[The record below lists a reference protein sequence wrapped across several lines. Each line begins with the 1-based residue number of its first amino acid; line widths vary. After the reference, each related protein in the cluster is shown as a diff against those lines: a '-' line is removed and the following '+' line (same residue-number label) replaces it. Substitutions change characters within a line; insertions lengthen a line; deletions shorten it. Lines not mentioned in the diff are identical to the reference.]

1 MNKLNFKMAKR
12 GIQNNKFLYF
22 PYILASSFMLFIF
35 NLLIDLKS
43 EKFILESRGSAIIES
58 LLEMGSWIVAIFSL
72 IFLVYMAKT
81 IVKNRYK
88 ELGLLYGLGM
98 DKKSLRKIL
107 IIENLILGIL
117 ILIIGTFFTI
127 LLGPLFINLVAKI
140 LKIQTEIKLSINFSK
155 LALGLIIFAII
166 FILITFISLNSIRK
180 TNPIELSKLSQ
191 KGEKEPKAN
200 VISMILA
207 IILIGYGYYTA
218 LSIDGGIF
226 QALPRFLPAS
236 IAVIIGTY
244 FFFRSLVIWILK
256 LFRKNKKIY
265 YKGTNM
271 TFIGELIKRS
281 KESAMALS
289 SITIISSLFLL
300 SFVVMS
306 AMFVGKNDLLDRIAP
321 SDFLIQYEENI
332 DNNTK
337 NSLEKNIDKEKIK
350 NLGEFKRK
358 GLIVSEKSSGNF
370 SILKDDD
377 LRKTIMDDKTKI
389 VSLTDIKSFNMANK
403 TNISLNKNEAI
414 IFDSKAKK
422 YDKISIDNQN
432 LKVKENA
439 KNISY
444 VLMDPTTSLF
454 HNILVVVDDLD
465 EFSKKISDGK
475 NSKDLARVSGAYFD
489 LKEKNQKN
497 IDEMANTLNKNITD
511 KNRIFVKNSIEN
523 RMEFDKIHT
532 GAYIVVV
539 ILAIVFLISTLVV
552 IYYKQAAEGL
562 EDGRNI
568 KILQKVGM
576 SKKEIKKSVKKQN
589 YFTFFGP
596 LIISIIHIL
605 VASKLAFGMIQ
616 LFAMLELRKFIEI
629 EAICIIIFSLIY
641 IMIFRI
647 TLPIYFEMGKL
658 NKEWKWKKY
667 LKFYFI

>member
-140 LKIQTEIKLSINFSK
+140 LKIQIEIKLSVNFSK
-155 LALGLIIFAII
+155 LILGLIIFAII
-166 FILITFISLNSIRK
+166 FILITLISLNSIRK

-191 KGEKEPKAN
+191 KGEGEPKAN

-226 QALPRFLPAS
+226 QALPKFLPAS

-321 SDFLIQYEENI
+321 SDFLIQYQENEENI
-332 DNNTK
+332 DKNTK
-337 NSLEKNIDKEKIK
+337 KSLEKNIDKQKIK
-350 NLGEFKRK
+350 NIGEFRRK
-358 GLIVSEKSSGNF
+358 GLVVSEKSPGKF
-370 SILKDDD
+370 SILEDDD

-389 VSLTDIKSFNMANK
+389 ISLTDIKSFNKANK
-403 TNISLNKNEAI
+403 TNISLKKDEAI
-414 IFDSKAKK
+414 VFDSKAKK
-422 YDKISIDNQN
+422 YGKISLENQN
-432 LKVKENA
+432 LKVKENV
-439 KNISY
+439 KNTSY

-454 HNILVVVDDLD
+454 HNILVVVDDMD

-475 NSKDLARVSGAYFD
+475 NITIFPSVSGIYFD
-489 LKEKNQKN
+489 LKDKSQKN
-497 IDEMANTLNKNITD
+497 IDYMDKKLNENISD
-511 KNRIFVKNSIEN
+511 NILVKNSIEN
-523 RMEFDKIHT
+523 RMEFDKMHT
-532 GAYIVVV
+532 GAYIVVT
-539 ILAIVFLISTLVV
+539 ILALVFLTSTIVV

-576 SKKEIKKSVKKQN
+576 SNKEIKKSVKKQN

-616 LFAMLELRKFIEI
+616 IFAMLELRKFIEI

-658 NKEWKWKKY
+658 NKE
-667 LKFYFI
+667 

>member
-107 IIENLILGIL
+107 IIENLILGIST
-117 ILIIGTFFTI
+117 LIIGSFLVI
-127 LLGPLFINLVAKI
+127 LLGPLFINLVARI

-155 LALGLIIFAII
+155 LALGLMIFAII
-166 FILITFISLNSIRK
+166 FVLITLISLNSIRK

-226 QALPRFLPAS
+226 QALPKFLPAS

-321 SDFLIQYEENI
+321 SDFLIQYEENEESI
-332 DNNTK
+332 DKNTK
-337 NSLEKNIDKEKIK
+337 NSIEKNIDKGKIK

-358 GLIVSEKSSGNF
+358 GLIVSEKSAGKF
-370 SILKDDD
+370 SILRDDD
-377 LRKTIMDDKTKI
+377 LRKSIMDEKTKVI
-389 VSLTDIKSFNMANK
+389 SLTDIKSFNMANK
-403 TNISLNKNEAI
+403 TNISLKKNEAI

-422 YDKISIDNQN
+422 YEKISINNQT
-432 LKVKENA
+432 LKVKENV
-439 KNISY
+439 KNTSY

-475 NSKDLARVSGAYFD
+475 NGKDLARVSGTYFD

-539 ILAIVFLISTLVV
+539 ILSIVFLISTLVV

-605 VASKLAFGMIQ
+605 IASKLAFGMLQ

-658 NKEWKWKKY
+658 NKE
-667 LKFYFI
+667 

>member
-1 MNKLNFKMAKR
+1 MNKLNFKMATR
-12 GIQNNKFLYF
+12 GIKNNKFLYF

-127 LLGPLFINLVAKI
+127 LLGPLFINLVARI
-140 LKIQTEIKLSINFSK
+140 LKIQTEIKLSINFSN
-155 LALGLIIFAII
+155 LLLGLIIFAII
-166 FILITFISLNSIRK
+166 FILITLISLNSIRK

-191 KGEKEPKAN
+191 KGESEPKAN

-226 QALPRFLPAS
+226 QALPKFLPAS

-321 SDFLIQYEENI
+321 SDFLIQYQENEENI
-332 DNNTK
+332 DKNTK
-337 NSLEKNIDKEKIK
+337 KSLEKNIDNQKIK
-350 NLGEFKRK
+350 NIGEFRRK
-358 GLIVSEKSSGNF
+358 GLVVSEKSPGKF
-370 SILKDDD
+370 SILEDDD

-389 VSLTDIKSFNMANK
+389 ISLTDIKSFNKANK
-403 TNISLNKNEAI
+403 TNISLKKDEAI
-414 IFDSKAKK
+414 VFDSKAKK
-422 YDKISIDNQN
+422 YGKISLENQN
-432 LKVKENA
+432 LKVKENV
-439 KNISY
+439 KNTSY

-454 HNILVVVDDLD
+454 HNILVVVDDMD
-465 EFSKKISDGK
+465 EFSKNISDGK
-475 NSKDLARVSGAYFD
+475 NIKTFPSVSGIYFD
-489 LKEKNQKN
+489 LKDKSQKN
-497 IDEMANTLNKNITD
+497 IDYMD
-511 KNRIFVKNSIEN
+511 KNLNENISDNILVKNSIEN

-532 GAYIVVV
+532 GAYIVVT
-539 ILAIVFLISTLVV
+539 ILALVFLISTIIV

-568 KILQKVGM
+568 NILQKVGM
-576 SKKEIKKSVKKQN
+576 SNKEIKKSVKKQN

-605 VASKLAFGMIQ
+605 IASKLAFGMIQ
-616 LFAMLELRKFIEI
+616 MFAMLELRKFIEI

-658 NKEWKWKKY
+658 NKE
-667 LKFYFI
+667 

>member
-1 MNKLNFKMAKR
+1 MNKLNFKMATR
-12 GIQNNKFLYF
+12 GIKNNKFLYF

-43 EKFILESRGSAIIES
+43 EKFILETRGSEIIKT

-107 IIENLILGIL
+107 IIENLILAIST
-117 ILIIGTFFTI
+117 LIIGSFLVI
-127 LLGPLFINLVAKI
+127 LLGPLFINLVARI
-140 LKIQTEIKLSINFSK
+140 LKIQTQIKLSVNFSK
-155 LALGLIIFAII
+155 LALGLLVFATI
-166 FILITFISLNSIRK
+166 FILITLISLNSIRK

-191 KGEKEPKAN
+191 KGESEPKAN

-226 QALPRFLPAS
+226 QALPKFLPAS

-256 LFRKNKKIY
+256 AIRKNKKIY

-306 AMFVGKNDLLDRIAP
+306 AMFIGKNDLLDRIAP
-321 SDFLIQYEENI
+321 SDFLIQYEENDKKI
-332 DNNTK
+332 EKYTK
-337 NSLEKNIDKEKIK
+337 NLLKKNIDKEKIK

-358 GLIVSEKSSGNF
+358 GLVVSEKSPGKF
-370 SILKDDD
+370 SILEDDD

-389 VSLTDIKSFNMANK
+389 ISVTDIKSFNMANK
-403 TNISLNKNEAI
+403 TNISLKKDEAI
-414 IFDSKAKK
+414 VFDSKAKK
-422 YDKISIDNQN
+422 YDEISIENQN
-432 LKVKENA
+432 LKVKENS

-454 HNILVVVDDLD
+454 HNILVVVDDFD
-465 EFSKKISDGK
+465 EFSKKISDGENIK
-475 NSKDLARVSGAYFD
+475 TFPSVSGTYFD

-497 IDEMANTLNKNITD
+497 IDEMANTLNKNISDTD
-511 KNRIFVKNSIEN
+511 KILVKNSIEN

-532 GAYIVVV
+532 GAYIVVL
-539 ILAIVFLISTLVV
+539 ILALVFLISTIIV

-605 VASKLAFGMIQ
+605 IASKLAFGMIQ
-616 LFAMLELRKFIEI
+616 MFAMLELRKFIEI

-658 NKEWKWKKY
+658 NKE
-667 LKFYFI
+667 

>member
-1 MNKLNFKMAKR
+1 MNKLNFKMATR
-12 GIQNNKFLYF
+12 GIKNNKFLYF

-43 EKFILESRGSAIIES
+43 EKFILETRGSEIIKT

-107 IIENLILGIL
+107 IIENLILAIST
-117 ILIIGTFFTI
+117 LIIGSFLVI
-127 LLGPLFINLVAKI
+127 LLGPLFINLVARI
-140 LKIQTEIKLSINFSK
+140 LKIQTQIKLSINFSK
-155 LALGLIIFAII
+155 LALGLMIFAII
-166 FILITFISLNSIRK
+166 FVLITLISLNSIRK

-200 VISMILA
+200 IISMILA

-321 SDFLIQYEENI
+321 SDFLIQYQEN
-332 DNNTK
+332 DKESEKYTK
-337 NSLEKNIDKEKIK
+337 NFLEKNMGKEKIK

-358 GLIVSEKSSGNF
+358 GLVVSEKSLGKF
-370 SILKDDD
+370 SILEDDD

-389 VSLTDIKSFNMANK
+389 ISVTDIKSFNMANK
-403 TNISLNKNEAI
+403 TNISLKKDESI
-414 IFDSKAKK
+414 VFDSKAKK
-422 YDKISIDNQN
+422 YDEISIENQN

-454 HNILVVVDDLD
+454 HNILVVVDDMD
-465 EFSKKISDGK
+465 EFSKKISYGK
-475 NSKDLARVSGAYFD
+475 NIKAFPSVSGTYFD

-497 IDEMANTLNKNITD
+497 IDEMANTLNKNISD
-511 KNRIFVKNSIEN
+511 KDKILVKNSIEN

-539 ILAIVFLISTLVV
+539 ILSIVFLISTIVV

-605 VASKLAFGMIQ
+605 IASKLAFGMLQ
-616 LFAMLELRKFIEI
+616 LFAMLELRRFIEI

-641 IMIFRI
+641 TMIFRI

-658 NKEWKWKKY
+658 NKE
-667 LKFYFI
+667 

>member
-35 NLLIDLKS
+35 NLLVDLKS
-43 EKFILESRGSAIIES
+43 EKFILETRGSEIIKT

-117 ILIIGTFFTI
+117 TLIIGTFFTI

-140 LKIQTEIKLSINFSK
+140 LKIQTEIKLSVNFSK
-155 LALGLIIFAII
+155 LILGLIIFGII
-166 FILITFISLNSIRK
+166 FILITLISLNSIRK

-200 VISMILA
+200 IISMILA

-226 QALPRFLPAS
+226 QALPKFLPAS

-306 AMFVGKNDLLDRIAP
+306 AMFIGKNDLLDRIAP
-321 SDFLIQYEENI
+321 SDFLIQYQEN
-332 DNNTK
+332 DKESEKYTK
-337 NSLEKNIDKEKIK
+337 NLLEKNIDKEKIE
-350 NLGEFKRK
+350 NFGEFRRK
-358 GLIVSEKSSGNF
+358 GLVVSEKSPGKF
-370 SILKDDD
+370 SMLEDDD
-377 LRKTIMDDKTKI
+377 LRKTIMDEKTKI
-389 VSLTDIKSFNMANK
+389 ISITDIKSFNKANK
-403 TNISLNKNEAI
+403 TNISLKKDQAI
-414 IFDSKAKK
+414 VFDSKAKK
-422 YDKISIDNQN
+422 YDEISIENQN
-432 LKVKENA
+432 LKVKENV
-439 KNISY
+439 KNTSY

-454 HNILVVVDDLD
+454 HNILVVVDEFD
-465 EFSKKISDGK
+465 EFSKKISDDK
-475 NSKDLARVSGAYFD
+475 NIKTFPSVSGIYFD
-489 LKEKNQKN
+489 LKDKSQKN
-497 IDEMANTLNKNITD
+497 IDNMD
-511 KNRIFVKNSIEN
+511 KNLNENISDNILVKNAIEN

-532 GAYIVVV
+532 GAYIVVT
-539 ILAIVFLISTLVV
+539 ILALVFLISTIVV

-568 KILQKVGM
+568 NILQKVGM
-576 SKKEIKKSVKKQN
+576 SNKEIKKSVKKQN

-605 VASKLAFGMIQ
+605 IASKLAFGMIQ
-616 LFAMLELRKFIEI
+616 LFAMLELRKFVEI

-658 NKEWKWKKY
+658 NKE
-667 LKFYFI
+667 

>member
-321 SDFLIQYEENI
+321 SDFLIQYQENEENI
-332 DNNTK
+332 DKNTK
-337 NSLEKNIDKEKIK
+337 KSLEKNIDKQKIK
-350 NLGEFKRK
+350 NIGEFRRK
-358 GLIVSEKSSGNF
+358 GLVVSEKSPGKF
-370 SILKDDD
+370 SILEDDD

-389 VSLTDIKSFNMANK
+389 ISLTDIKSFNKANK
-403 TNISLNKNEAI
+403 TNISLKKDEAI
-414 IFDSKAKK
+414 VFDSKAKK
-422 YDKISIDNQN
+422 YGKISLENQN
-432 LKVKENA
+432 LKVKENV
-439 KNISY
+439 KNTSY

-454 HNILVVVDDLD
+454 HNILVVVDDMD
-465 EFSKKISDGK
+465 EFSKNISDGK
-475 NSKDLARVSGAYFD
+475 NIKTFPSVSGIYFD
-489 LKEKNQKN
+489 LKDKSQKN
-497 IDEMANTLNKNITD
+497 IDYMD
-511 KNRIFVKNSIEN
+511 KNLNENISDNILVKNSIEN

-532 GAYIVVV
+532 GAYIVVT
-539 ILAIVFLISTLVV
+539 ILALVFLISTIIV

-568 KILQKVGM
+568 NILQKVGM
-576 SKKEIKKSVKKQN
+576 SNKEIKKSVKKQN

-605 VASKLAFGMIQ
+605 IASKLAFGMIQ
-616 LFAMLELRKFIEI
+616 MFAMLELRKFIEI

-658 NKEWKWKKY
+658 NKE
-667 LKFYFI
+667 

>member
-1 MNKLNFKMAKR
+1 MNKLNFKMATR
-12 GIQNNKFLYF
+12 GIKNNKFLYF

-43 EKFILESRGSAIIES
+43 EKFILETRGSEIIKR

-107 IIENLILGIL
+107 IIENLILGIST
-117 ILIIGTFFTI
+117 LIIGSFLVI
-127 LLGPLFINLVAKI
+127 LLGPLFINLVARI

-166 FILITFISLNSIRK
+166 FILITLISLNSIRK

-191 KGEKEPKAN
+191 KGESEPKAN
-200 VISMILA
+200 VISMILS

-226 QALPRFLPAS
+226 QALPKFLPAS

-321 SDFLIQYEENI
+321 SDFLIQYEEN
-332 DNNTK
+332 DKNSEKYTK
-337 NSLEKNIDKEKIK
+337 NLLEKNIDKEKIK

-358 GLIVSEKSSGNF
+358 GLVVSEKSPGKF
-370 SILKDDD
+370 SILEDDD

-389 VSLTDIKSFNMANK
+389 ISLTDIKSFNMANK
-403 TNISLNKNEAI
+403 TNISLKKDEAI
-414 IFDSKAKK
+414 VFDSKAKK
-422 YDKISIDNQN
+422 YDEISIENQN
-432 LKVKENA
+432 LKVKENV
-439 KNISY
+439 KNTSY

-454 HNILVVVDDLD
+454 HNIVIVVDDLD
-465 EFSKKISDGK
+465 EFSKKTSDGK
-475 NSKDLARVSGAYFD
+475 NIKTFPSVSGIYFD
-489 LKEKNQKN
+489 LKDKSQKN
-497 IDEMANTLNKNITD
+497 IDYMD
-511 KNRIFVKNSIEN
+511 KNLNENISDKDKILVKNSIEN

-532 GAYIVVV
+532 GAYIVVL
-539 ILAIVFLISTLVV
+539 ILALVFLISTIIV

-605 VASKLAFGMIQ
+605 IASKLAFGMIQ
-616 LFAMLELRKFIEI
+616 MFAMLELRKFIEI

-658 NKEWKWKKY
+658 NKE
-667 LKFYFI
+667 

>member
-1 MNKLNFKMAKR
+1 MNKLNFKMATR
-12 GIQNNKFLYF
+12 GIKNNKFLYF

-35 NLLIDLKS
+35 NLLIGLKS
-43 EKFILESRGSAIIES
+43 EKFILDSRGGEIIKT
-58 LLEMGSWIVAIFSL
+58 LLGMGSWIVAIFSL

-107 IIENLILGIL
+107 IIENLILGIST
-117 ILIIGTFFTI
+117 LIIGSFLVI
-127 LLGPLFINLVAKI
+127 LLGPLFINLVARI
-140 LKIQTEIKLSINFSK
+140 LKIQTQIKLSVNFSK
-155 LALGLIIFAII
+155 LALGLLVFATI
-166 FILITFISLNSIRK
+166 FILITLISLNSIRK

-191 KGEKEPKAN
+191 KGEKEPRAN
-200 VISMILA
+200 IISMILA

-256 LFRKNKKIY
+256 AIRKNKKIY
-265 YKGTNM
+265 YKDTNM

-321 SDFLIQYEENI
+321 SDFLIQYQEN
-332 DNNTK
+332 DKESEKYTK
-337 NSLEKNIDKEKIK
+337 NFLEKNIDKEKIK

-358 GLIVSEKSSGNF
+358 GLVVSEKSPGKF
-370 SILKDDD
+370 SILEDDD

-389 VSLTDIKSFNMANK
+389 ISITDIKSFNMANK
-403 TNISLNKNEAI
+403 TNISLKKDEAI
-414 IFDSKAKK
+414 VFDSKAKK
-422 YDKISIDNQN
+422 YGKISLENQN

-439 KNISY
+439 KNTSY

-454 HNILVVVDDLD
+454 HNIILVVDDLD

-475 NSKDLARVSGAYFD
+475 NNKIFPSVSGIYFD

-497 IDEMANTLNKNITD
+497 IDYMVKNLNENISD
-511 KNRIFVKNSIEN
+511 KDKILVKNSIEN

-532 GAYIVVV
+532 GAYIVVL
-539 ILAIVFLISTLVV
+539 ILALVFLISTIIV

-605 VASKLAFGMIQ
+605 IASKLAFGMLQ
-616 LFAMLELRKFIEI
+616 LFAMLELRSFIEI

-658 NKEWKWKKY
+658 NKE
-667 LKFYFI
+667 

>member
-1 MNKLNFKMAKR
+1 MNKLNFKMAIR
-12 GIQNNKFLYF
+12 GIKNNKFLYL
-22 PYILASSFMLFIF
+22 PYILASSFMFFIF
-35 NLLIDLKS
+35 NLLIDFRS
-43 EKFILESRGSAIIES
+43 EKFIMETRGSEVIKS
-58 LLEMGSWIVAIFSL
+58 LLEVGSWIVAIFSL

-107 IIENLILGIL
+107 IIENFILGIL
-117 ILIIGTFFTI
+117 VLIIGTFFTI

-140 LKIQTEIKLSINFSK
+140 LKIQTEIKLSINFEILK
-155 LALGLIIFAII
+155 LGLLVFCGIFL
-166 FILITFISLNSIRK
+166 LITLISLNSIRK
-180 TNPIELSKLSQ
+180 SNPIELSKLSQ

-200 VISMILA
+200 IISMIFA

-218 LSIDGGIF
+218 LTIDGGML
-226 QALPRFLPAS
+226 QALPKFLPAS
-236 IAVIIGTY
+236 LSVIIGTY

-256 LFRKNKKIY
+256 LLRKNKKIY
-265 YKGTNM
+265 YKSTNM

-306 AMFVGKNDLLDRIAP
+306 AMFVGKNELLDRIAP
-321 SDFLIQYEENI
+321 SDFLIQYE
-332 DNNTK
+332 DK
-337 NSLEKNIDKEKIK
+337 NEKSEDIGKNIIDKKLDKEKIK
-350 NLGEFKRK
+350 NLGQFKRL
-358 GLIVSEKSSGNF
+358 GLIVNEKSAGKF
-370 SILKDDD
+370 SILRDDD
-377 LRKTIMDDKTKI
+377 LRKSIMDEKTKI
-389 VSLTDIKSFNMANK
+389 ISLTDIKSFNMANK
-403 TNISLNKNEAI
+403 TNITLNKNEAVV
-414 IFDSKAKK
+414 FDSKAKK
-422 YDKISIDNQN
+422 YEKISINNQT
-432 LKVKENA
+432 LKVKENV
-439 KNISY
+439 KNTSY

-454 HNILVVVDDLD
+454 HNIILVVDDMD

-475 NSKDLARVSGAYFD
+475 NINTFPSVSGIYFD
-489 LKEKNQKN
+489 LKDKSQKN
-497 IDEMANTLNKNITD
+497 IDYMDKKLNENISD
-511 KNRIFVKNSIEN
+511 NILVKNSIEN
-523 RMEFDKIHT
+523 RMEFDKMHT
-532 GAYIVVV
+532 GAYIVVT
-539 ILAIVFLISTLVV
+539 ILALVFLTSTIVV

-596 LIISIIHIL
+596 LIISIVHIL

-616 LFAMLELRKFIEI
+616 LFAMLELRKFVEI

-658 NKEWKWKKY
+658 NKE
-667 LKFYFI
+667 

>member
-1 MNKLNFKMAKR
+1 MNKLNFKMATR
-12 GIQNNKFLYF
+12 GIKNNKFLYF

-43 EKFILESRGSAIIES
+43 EKFILESRGSEIIKS
-58 LLEMGSWIVAIFSL
+58 LLGMGSWIVAIFSL

-127 LLGPLFINLVAKI
+127 LLGPLFINLVARI
-140 LKIQTEIKLSINFSK
+140 LKIQTQIKLSVNFSK

-166 FILITFISLNSIRK
+166 FILITLISLNSIRK
-180 TNPIELSKLSQ
+180 TNPIELSKLAQ
-191 KGEKEPKAN
+191 KGESEPKAN

-218 LSIDGGIF
+218 LSINGGIF
-226 QALPRFLPAS
+226 QAIPKFLPAS
-236 IAVIIGTY
+236 IGVIIGTY

-332 DNNTK
+332 DKNTK
-337 NSLEKNIDKEKIK
+337 NALEKNIDKEKIK

-358 GLIVSEKSSGNF
+358 GLIVSEKSSGKF
-370 SILKDDD
+370 SIIEDQD
-377 LRKTIMDDKTKI
+377 LRKTIMDEKTKVI
-389 VSLTDIKSFNMANK
+389 SITDTKSFNMANK

-422 YDKISIDNQN
+422 YEKVSIENQN
-432 LKVKENA
+432 LKVKENV
-439 KNISY
+439 KNTSY
-444 VLMDPTTSLF
+444 VLMDSTTSLF

-475 NSKDLARVSGAYFD
+475 NIKTFPSVSGTYFD

-511 KNRIFVKNSIEN
+511 KDKILVKNSIEN

-539 ILAIVFLISTLVV
+539 ILSLVFLISTIVV

-605 VASKLAFGMIQ
+605 IASKLAFGMLQ
-616 LFAMLELRKFIEI
+616 LFAMLELRRFIEI

-658 NKEWKWKKY
+658 NKE
-667 LKFYFI
+667 

>member
-1 MNKLNFKMAKR
+1 MNKLNFKMATR
-12 GIQNNKFLYF
+12 GIKNNKFLYF

-43 EKFILESRGSAIIES
+43 EKFILDSRGGEIIKR

-107 IIENLILGIL
+107 IIENLILGIST
-117 ILIIGTFFTI
+117 LIIGSFLVI

-140 LKIQTEIKLSINFSK
+140 LKIQTQIKLSINFSK
-155 LALGLIIFAII
+155 LVLGLLVFGII
-166 FILITFISLNSIRK
+166 FILITLISLNSIRK

-191 KGEKEPKAN
+191 KGESEPKAN
-200 VISMILA
+200 LISMILA

-226 QALPRFLPAS
+226 QALPKFLPAS

-244 FFFRSLVIWILK
+244 FFFRSIIIWILK
-256 LFRKNKKIY
+256 ALRKNKKIY

-321 SDFLIQYEENI
+321 SDFLIQYQEDDKESGKY
-332 DNNTK
+332 TK
-337 NSLEKNIDKEKIK
+337 NLLEKNIDKEKIK
-350 NLGEFKRK
+350 NLGEFRRK
-358 GLIVSEKSSGNF
+358 GLVVSEKSPGKF
-370 SILKDDD
+370 SILEDDD
-377 LRKTIMDDKTKI
+377 LRKTIMDEKTKI
-389 VSLTDIKSFNMANK
+389 ISITDIKSFNKANK
-403 TNISLNKNEAI
+403 TNISLKKDEAI
-414 IFDSKAKK
+414 VFDSKAKK
-422 YDKISIDNQN
+422 YGKISIENQN

-454 HNILVVVDDLD
+454 HNILVVVDDMD

-475 NSKDLARVSGAYFD
+475 NIKTFPSVSGTYFD

-497 IDEMANTLNKNITD
+497 IDEMANTLNKNISDTD
-511 KNRIFVKNSIEN
+511 KILVKNSIEN

-532 GAYIVVV
+532 GAYIVVL
-539 ILAIVFLISTLVV
+539 ILALVFLISTIIV

-589 YFTFFGP
+589 YFTFFAP

-605 VASKLAFGMIQ
+605 IASKLAFGMLQ
-616 LFAMLELRKFIEI
+616 LFAMLELRRFIEI

-658 NKEWKWKKY
+658 NKE
-667 LKFYFI
+667 

>member
-321 SDFLIQYEENI
+321 SDFLIQYQENEENI
-332 DNNTK
+332 DKNTK
-337 NSLEKNIDKEKIK
+337 KSLEKNIDKQKIK
-350 NLGEFKRK
+350 NIGEFRRK
-358 GLIVSEKSSGNF
+358 GLVVSEKSPGKF
-370 SILKDDD
+370 SILEDDD

-389 VSLTDIKSFNMANK
+389 ISLTDIKSFNKANK
-403 TNISLNKNEAI
+403 TNISLKKDEAI
-414 IFDSKAKK
+414 VFDSKAKK
-422 YDKISIDNQN
+422 YGKISLENQN
-432 LKVKENA
+432 LKVKENV
-439 KNISY
+439 KNTSY

-454 HNILVVVDDLD
+454 HNILVVVDDMD
-465 EFSKKISDGK
+465 EFSKNISDGK
-475 NSKDLARVSGAYFD
+475 NIKTFPSVSGIYFD
-489 LKEKNQKN
+489 LKDKSQKN
-497 IDEMANTLNKNITD
+497 IDYMD
-511 KNRIFVKNSIEN
+511 KNLNENISDNILVKNSIEN

-532 GAYIVVV
+532 GAYIVVT
-539 ILAIVFLISTLVV
+539 ILALVFLISTIVV

-576 SKKEIKKSVKKQN
+576 SKKEIKNSVKKQN

-605 VASKLAFGMIQ
+605 IASKLAFGMIQ
-616 LFAMLELRKFIEI
+616 MFAMLELRKFIEI

-658 NKEWKWKKY
+658 NKE
-667 LKFYFI
+667 

>member
-1 MNKLNFKMAKR
+1 
-12 GIQNNKFLYF
+12 
-22 PYILASSFMLFIF
+22 MLFIF

-43 EKFILESRGSAIIES
+43 EKFILDSRGSEIIKT

-117 ILIIGTFFTI
+117 VLIIGTFFTI
-127 LLGPLFINLVAKI
+127 LLGPLFINLVARI
-140 LKIQTEIKLSINFSK
+140 LKIQTQIKLSINFSK
-155 LALGLIIFAII
+155 LALGLMIFAII
-166 FILITFISLNSIRK
+166 FILITLISLNSIRK

-191 KGEKEPKAN
+191 KGESEPKAN
-200 VISMILA
+200 IISMILA

-226 QALPRFLPAS
+226 QALPKFLPAS

-306 AMFVGKNDLLDRIAP
+306 AMFIGKNDLLDRIAP
-321 SDFLIQYEENI
+321 SDFLIQYEEN
-332 DNNTK
+332 DKNSEKYTK
-337 NSLEKNIDKEKIK
+337 NLLEKNIDKEKIK

-358 GLIVSEKSSGNF
+358 GLVVSEKSPGKF
-370 SILKDDD
+370 SILEDDD

-389 VSLTDIKSFNMANK
+389 ISLTDIKSFNMANK
-403 TNISLNKNEAI
+403 TNISLKKDEAI
-414 IFDSKAKK
+414 VFDSKAKK
-422 YDKISIDNQN
+422 YGKIYLENQN
-432 LKVKENA
+432 LKVKENV
-439 KNISY
+439 KNTSY

-454 HNILVVVDDLD
+454 HNIVLIVDDLD

-475 NSKDLARVSGAYFD
+475 NIKTFPSVSGVYFD
-489 LKEKNQKN
+489 LKDKSQKN
-497 IDEMANTLNKNITD
+497 IDYMDKKLNENISD
-511 KNRIFVKNSIEN
+511 KDKILVKNSIEN

-539 ILAIVFLISTLVV
+539 ILSIVFLISTIVV

-589 YFTFFGP
+589 YFTFFAP

-605 VASKLAFGMIQ
+605 IASKLAFGMIQ
-616 LFAMLELRKFIEI
+616 MFAMLELRKFIEI

-658 NKEWKWKKY
+658 NKE
-667 LKFYFI
+667 

>member
-1 MNKLNFKMAKR
+1 MDLNKLNFKMAKR
-12 GIQNNKFLYF
+12 GILNNKFLYF

-117 ILIIGTFFTI
+117 VLIIGTFFTI

-140 LKIQTEIKLSINFSK
+140 LKIQSQIKLSVNFSK
-155 LALGLIIFAII
+155 LVLGLIIFAII
-166 FILITFISLNSIRK
+166 FILITLISLNSIRK

-200 VISMILA
+200 IISMILA
-207 IILIGYGYYTA
+207 VILIGYGYYTA

-256 LFRKNKKIY
+256 LLRKNKKIY

-539 ILAIVFLISTLVV
+539 ILAIVFLISTIVV

-576 SKKEIKKSVKKQN
+576 SNKEIKKSVKKQN

-616 LFAMLELRKFIEI
+616 IFAMLELRKFIEI

-658 NKEWKWKKY
+658 NKE
-667 LKFYFI
+667 

>member
-1 MNKLNFKMAKR
+1 MNKLNFKMATR
-12 GIQNNKFLYF
+12 GIKNNKFLYF

-35 NLLIDLKS
+35 NLLVDLKS
-43 EKFILESRGSAIIES
+43 EKFILETRGSEIIKT
-58 LLEMGSWIVAIFSL
+58 LLGMGSWIVAIFSL

-107 IIENLILGIL
+107 IIENLILGIST
-117 ILIIGTFFTI
+117 LIIGSFLVI
-127 LLGPLFINLVAKI
+127 LLGPLFINLVARI

-166 FILITFISLNSIRK
+166 FILITLISLNSIRK

-191 KGEKEPKAN
+191 KGESEPKAN

-226 QALPRFLPAS
+226 QALPKFLPAS

-256 LFRKNKKIY
+256 LFRKNKNIY

-321 SDFLIQYEENI
+321 SDFLIQYQEN
-332 DNNTK
+332 DKESGKYTK
-337 NSLEKNIDKEKIK
+337 NLLEKNIGKEKIK

-358 GLIVSEKSSGNF
+358 GLVVSEKSAGKF
-370 SILKDDD
+370 SILEDDD

-389 VSLTDIKSFNMANK
+389 ISITDIKSFNMANK
-403 TNISLNKNEAI
+403 TNFSLKKDEAI
-414 IFDSKAKK
+414 VFDSKAKK
-422 YDKISIDNQN
+422 YGKISIENQN

-475 NSKDLARVSGAYFD
+475 NNKIFPSVSGTYFD

-497 IDEMANTLNKNITD
+497 IDEMANTLNKNISDTD
-511 KNRIFVKNSIEN
+511 KILVKNSIEN

-532 GAYIVVV
+532 GAYIVVL
-539 ILAIVFLISTLVV
+539 ILALVFLISTIIV

-605 VASKLAFGMIQ
+605 IASKLAFGMIQ
-616 LFAMLELRKFIEI
+616 MFAMLELRRFIEI

-658 NKEWKWKKY
+658 NKE
-667 LKFYFI
+667 

>member
-1 MNKLNFKMAKR
+1 
-12 GIQNNKFLYF
+12 
-22 PYILASSFMLFIF
+22 MLFIF
-35 NLLIDLKS
+35 NLLVDLKS
-43 EKFILESRGSAIIES
+43 EKFILETRGSEIIKN

-140 LKIQTEIKLSINFSK
+140 LKIQTEIKLSVNFSK
-155 LALGLIIFAII
+155 LILGLIIFAII
-166 FILITFISLNSIRK
+166 FILITLISLNSIRK

-191 KGEKEPKAN
+191 KGESEPKAN

-218 LSIDGGIF
+218 LSINGGIF
-226 QALPRFLPAS
+226 QALPKFLPAS

-306 AMFVGKNDLLDRIAP
+306 AMFIGKNDLLDRIAP
-321 SDFLIQYEENI
+321 SDFLIQYQEN
-332 DNNTK
+332 DKESEKYGK
-337 NSLEKNIDKEKIK
+337 NLLEKNIDKEKIK
-350 NLGEFKRK
+350 NLGEFRRK
-358 GLIVSEKSSGNF
+358 GLVVSEKSPGKF
-370 SILKDDD
+370 SMLEDDD

-389 VSLTDIKSFNMANK
+389 ISLTDIKSFNMANK
-403 TNISLNKNEAI
+403 TNITLNKNEAI
-414 IFDSKAKK
+414 VFDSKAKR
-422 YDKISIDNQN
+422 YGEISIENQN
-432 LKVKENA
+432 LKVKENV
-439 KNISY
+439 KNTSY

-454 HNILVVVDDLD
+454 HNILVVVDDFD
-465 EFSKKISDGK
+465 GFSKKISDGENIK
-475 NSKDLARVSGAYFD
+475 TFPSVSGIYFD
-489 LKEKNQKN
+489 LKDKSQKN
-497 IDEMANTLNKNITD
+497 IDYMDKNLNKNISD
-511 KNRIFVKNSIEN
+511 NILVKNSIEN
-523 RMEFDKIHT
+523 RKEFDKIHT
-532 GAYIVVV
+532 GAYIVVL
-539 ILAIVFLISTLVV
+539 ILALVFLISTIIV

-605 VASKLAFGMIQ
+605 IASKLAFGMIQ
-616 LFAMLELRKFIEI
+616 MFAMLELRRFIEI

-658 NKEWKWKKY
+658 NKE
-667 LKFYFI
+667 

>member
-107 IIENLILGIL
+107 IIENLILGIST
-117 ILIIGTFFTI
+117 LIIGSFLVI

-140 LKIQTEIKLSINFSK
+140 LKIQTDIKLSVNFSK
-155 LALGLIIFAII
+155 LILGLIIFGII
-166 FILITFISLNSIRK
+166 FILITLISLNSIRK

-191 KGEKEPKAN
+191 KGESEPKAN
-200 VISMILA
+200 GISMFLA

-218 LSIDGGIF
+218 LSINGGIF
-226 QALPRFLPAS
+226 QALPKFLPAS

-321 SDFLIQYEENI
+321 SDFLIQYQEN
-332 DNNTK
+332 DKESEKYGK
-337 NSLEKNIDKEKIK
+337 NLLEKNIDKEKIK
-350 NLGEFKRK
+350 NLGEFRRK
-358 GLIVSEKSSGNF
+358 GLVVSEKSPGKF
-370 SILKDDD
+370 SIIEDDD
-377 LRKTIMDDKTKI
+377 LRKTIMDEKTKI
-389 VSLTDIKSFNMANK
+389 ISLTDIKSFNMANK
-403 TNISLNKNEAI
+403 TNISLRKDEAI
-414 IFDSKAKK
+414 VFDSKAKK
-422 YDKISIDNQN
+422 YGKISLENQN
-432 LKVKENA
+432 LKVKENV
-439 KNISY
+439 KNTSY

-454 HNILVVVDDLD
+454 HNILVVVDDMD
-465 EFSKKISDGK
+465 ELSKKISDGK
-475 NSKDLARVSGAYFD
+475 NIKTFPSVSGIYFE
-489 LKEKNQKN
+489 LKDKSQKN
-497 IDEMANTLNKNITD
+497 IDNMDKKLNENISD
-511 KNRIFVKNSIEN
+511 NILVKNSIEN

-532 GAYIVVV
+532 GAYIVVT
-539 ILAIVFLISTLVV
+539 ILALVFLISTIVV

-576 SKKEIKKSVKKQN
+576 SKKEIKNSVKKQN

-605 VASKLAFGMIQ
+605 IASKLAFGMLQ
-616 LFAMLELRKFIEI
+616 LFAMLELRKFVEI

-658 NKEWKWKKY
+658 NKE
-667 LKFYFI
+667 

>member
-1 MNKLNFKMAKR
+1 MNKLNFKMATR
-12 GIQNNKFLYF
+12 GIKNNKFLYF

-35 NLLIDLKS
+35 NLLIDFKS
-43 EKFILESRGSAIIES
+43 EKFIMETRGSEIIKT
-58 LLEMGSWIVAIFSL
+58 LLGMGSWIVAIFSL

-107 IIENLILGIL
+107 IIENLIIGIST
-117 ILIIGTFFTI
+117 LIIGSFLTI
-127 LLGPLFINLVAKI
+127 LLGPLFINLLAKI
-140 LKIQTEIKLSINFSK
+140 LKIQTEIKLSVNFSK
-155 LALGLIIFAII
+155 LVLGLIIFAII
-166 FILITFISLNSIRK
+166 FILITLISLNSIRK

-200 VISMILA
+200 IISMILA

-226 QALPRFLPAS
+226 QAIPRFLPAS

-321 SDFLIQYEENI
+321 SDFLIQYQEN
-332 DNNTK
+332 DKNSEKYTK
-337 NSLEKNIDKEKIK
+337 NFLEKNIDKGKIK

-358 GLIVSEKSSGNF
+358 GLVVSEKSSGNF
-370 SILKDDD
+370 SIIEDQD
-377 LRKTIMDDKTKI
+377 LRKTIMDGKTKI
-389 VSLTDIKSFNMANK
+389 ISLTDIKSFNMANK

-422 YDKISIDNQN
+422 YEKVSIENQN
-432 LKVKENA
+432 LKVKENI
-439 KNISY
+439 KNTSY
-444 VLMDPTTSLF
+444 VLMDSTTSLF

-465 EFSKKISDGK
+465 EFSEKIFTGK
-475 NSKDLARVSGAYFD
+475 SSETISGGSGIYFD

-497 IDEMANTLNKNITD
+497 IDEIGNILNKNLANKKEFED
-511 KNRIFVKNSIEN
+511 KIFVKNSIEN

-539 ILAIVFLISTLVV
+539 ILSIVFLISTIVV

-605 VASKLAFGMIQ
+605 IASKLAFGMLQ
-616 LFAMLELRKFIEI
+616 LFAMLELRRFIEI

-658 NKEWKWKKY
+658 NKE
-667 LKFYFI
+667 

>member
-1 MNKLNFKMAKR
+1 MNKLNFKMATR
-12 GIQNNKFLYF
+12 GIKNNKFLYF

-35 NLLIDLKS
+35 NILIDFKS
-43 EKFILESRGSAIIES
+43 EKFILETRGSEIIKT
-58 LLEMGSWIVAIFSL
+58 LLGMGSWIVAIFSL

-107 IIENLILGIL
+107 IIENLIIGIST
-117 ILIIGTFFTI
+117 LIIGSFLTI
-127 LLGPLFINLVAKI
+127 LLGPLFINLLAKI
-140 LKIQTEIKLSINFSK
+140 LKIQTEIKLSVNFSK
-155 LALGLIIFAII
+155 LVLGLIIFAII
-166 FILITFISLNSIRK
+166 FILITLISLNSIRK

-321 SDFLIQYEENI
+321 SDFLIQYQEN
-332 DNNTK
+332 DKNSEKYTK
-337 NSLEKNIDKEKIK
+337 NFLEKNIDKGKIK

-358 GLIVSEKSSGNF
+358 GLVVSEKSSGNF
-370 SILKDDD
+370 SIIEDQD
-377 LRKTIMDDKTKI
+377 LRKTIMDGKTKI
-389 VSLTDIKSFNMANK
+389 ISLTDIKSFNMANK

-422 YDKISIDNQN
+422 YEKVSIENQN
-432 LKVKENA
+432 LKVKENI
-439 KNISY
+439 KNTSY
-444 VLMDPTTSLF
+444 VLMDSTTSLF

-465 EFSKKISDGK
+465 EFSEKIFTGK
-475 NSKDLARVSGAYFD
+475 SSETISGGSGIYFD

-497 IDEMANTLNKNITD
+497 IDEIGNILNKNLANKKEFED
-511 KNRIFVKNSIEN
+511 KIFVKNSIEN

-539 ILAIVFLISTLVV
+539 ILSIVFLISTIVV

-605 VASKLAFGMIQ
+605 IASKLAFGMLQ
-616 LFAMLELRKFIEI
+616 LFAMLELRRFIEI

-658 NKEWKWKKY
+658 NKE
-667 LKFYFI
+667 

>member
-1 MNKLNFKMAKR
+1 MNKLNFKMATR
-12 GIQNNKFLYF
+12 GIKNNKFLYF

-43 EKFILESRGSAIIES
+43 EKFILETRGSEIIKS
-58 LLEMGSWIVAIFSL
+58 LLEVGSWIVAIFSL

-117 ILIIGTFFTI
+117 ILIIGSFLAI

-140 LKIQTEIKLSINFSK
+140 LKIQTEIKLSVNFSK
-155 LALGLIIFAII
+155 LALGLLVFGII
-166 FILITFISLNSIRK
+166 FILITLISLNSIRK

-191 KGEKEPKAN
+191 KGESEPKAN

-207 IILIGYGYYTA
+207 IILIGYGYYTG
-218 LSIDGGIF
+218 LSINGGIF
-226 QALPRFLPAS
+226 QALPKFLPAS
-236 IAVIIGTY
+236 LSVIIGTY

-265 YKGTNM
+265 YKCTNM

-321 SDFLIQYEENI
+321 SDFLIQYQEN
-332 DNNTK
+332 DKESEKYTK
-337 NSLEKNIDKEKIK
+337 NFLEKNIDKEKIK
-350 NLGEFKRK
+350 NLGEFKRE
-358 GLIVSEKSSGNF
+358 GLVVSEKSYGKF
-370 SILKDDD
+370 STIEDNDLK
-377 LRKTIMDDKTKI
+377 KSIMDEKTKI
-389 VSLTDIKSFNMANK
+389 ISLTDIKSFNMANK
-403 TNISLNKNEAI
+403 TNIFLKKDEAI
-414 IFDSKAKK
+414 VFDSKAKK
-422 YDKISIDNQN
+422 YGKISIENQN
-432 LKVKENA
+432 LKVKENV
-439 KNISY
+439 KNTSY

-454 HNILVVVDDLD
+454 HNILVVVDDFD

-475 NSKDLARVSGAYFD
+475 NIKTFPSVSGVYFD
-489 LKEKNQKN
+489 LKDKSQKN
-497 IDEMANTLNKNITD
+497 IDYMDKNLNKNISD
-511 KNRIFVKNSIEN
+511 KDKILVKNSIEN

-539 ILAIVFLISTLVV
+539 ILSIVFLISTIVV

-576 SKKEIKKSVKKQN
+576 SKKEIKNSVKKQN

-605 VASKLAFGMIQ
+605 IASKLAFGMIQ
-616 LFAMLELRKFIEI
+616 LFAMLELRKFVEI

-658 NKEWKWKKY
+658 NKE
-667 LKFYFI
+667 

>member
-1 MNKLNFKMAKR
+1 MNKLNFKMAIR
-12 GIQNNKFLYF
+12 GIKNNKFLYL
-22 PYILASSFMLFIF
+22 PYILASSFMFFIF
-35 NLLIDLKS
+35 NLLIDFRS
-43 EKFILESRGSAIIES
+43 EKFIMETRGSEVIKS
-58 LLEMGSWIVAIFSL
+58 LLEVGSWIVAIFSL

-107 IIENLILGIL
+107 IIENFILGIL
-117 ILIIGTFFTI
+117 VLIIGTFFTI

-140 LKIQTEIKLSINFSK
+140 LKIQTEIKLSINFEILK
-155 LALGLIIFAII
+155 LGLLVFCGIFL
-166 FILITFISLNSIRK
+166 LITLISLNSIRK
-180 TNPIELSKLSQ
+180 SNPIELSKLSQ

-200 VISMILA
+200 IISMIFA

-218 LSIDGGIF
+218 LTIDGGML
-226 QALPRFLPAS
+226 QALPKFLPAS
-236 IAVIIGTY
+236 LSVIIGTY

-256 LFRKNKKIY
+256 LLRKNKKIY
-265 YKGTNM
+265 YKSTNM

-306 AMFVGKNDLLDRIAP
+306 AMFVGKNELLDRIAP
-321 SDFLIQYEENI
+321 SDFLIQYE
-332 DNNTK
+332 DK
-337 NSLEKNIDKEKIK
+337 NEKSEDIGKNIIDKKLDKEKIK
-350 NLGEFKRK
+350 NLGQFKRL
-358 GLIVSEKSSGNF
+358 GLIVNEKSAGKF
-370 SILKDDD
+370 SILRDDD
-377 LRKTIMDDKTKI
+377 LRKSIMDEKTKI
-389 VSLTDIKSFNMANK
+389 ISLTDIKSFNMANK
-403 TNISLNKNEAI
+403 TNITLNKNEAVV
-414 IFDSKAKK
+414 FDSKAKK
-422 YDKISIDNQN
+422 YEKISINNQT
-432 LKVKENA
+432 LKVKENV
-439 KNISY
+439 KNTSY

-454 HNILVVVDDLD
+454 HNLILVVDDMD

-475 NSKDLARVSGAYFD
+475 NINTFPSVSGIYFD
-489 LKEKNQKN
+489 LKDKSQKN
-497 IDEMANTLNKNITD
+497 IDYMDKKLNENISD
-511 KNRIFVKNSIEN
+511 NILVKNSIEN
-523 RMEFDKIHT
+523 RMEFDKMHT
-532 GAYIVVV
+532 GAYIVVT
-539 ILAIVFLISTLVV
+539 ILALVFLTSTIVV

-596 LIISIIHIL
+596 LIISIVHIL

-616 LFAMLELRKFIEI
+616 LFAMLELRKFVEI

-658 NKEWKWKKY
+658 NKE
-667 LKFYFI
+667 

>member
-1 MNKLNFKMAKR
+1 MNKLNFKMATR
-12 GIQNNKFLYF
+12 GIKNNKFLYF

-117 ILIIGTFFTI
+117 VLIIGTFFTI

-140 LKIQTEIKLSINFSK
+140 LKIQIEIKLSVNFSK
-155 LALGLIIFAII
+155 LILGLIIFAII
-166 FILITFISLNSIRK
+166 FILITLISLNSIRK

-191 KGEKEPKAN
+191 KGESEPKAN

-226 QALPRFLPAS
+226 QALPKFLPAS

-321 SDFLIQYEENI
+321 SDFLIQYQEN
-332 DNNTK
+332 DKESEKYGK
-337 NSLEKNIDKEKIK
+337 NLLEKNIDKQKIE
-350 NLGEFKRK
+350 NLGEFRRK
-358 GLIVSEKSSGNF
+358 GLVVSEKSPGKF
-370 SILKDDD
+370 SIIEDDD
-377 LRKTIMDDKTKI
+377 LRKTIMDEKTKI
-389 VSLTDIKSFNMANK
+389 ISLTDIKSFNMANK
-403 TNISLNKNEAI
+403 TNISLKKDEAI
-414 IFDSKAKK
+414 VFDSKAKK
-422 YDKISIDNQN
+422 YGKISLENQN
-432 LKVKENA
+432 LKVKENV
-439 KNISY
+439 KNTSY

-454 HNILVVVDDLD
+454 HNILVVVGDFD

-475 NSKDLARVSGAYFD
+475 NIKTFPSVSGIYFD
-489 LKEKNQKN
+489 LKYKSQKN
-497 IDEMANTLNKNITD
+497 IDYMD
-511 KNRIFVKNSIEN
+511 KNLNENISDNILVKNSIEN
-523 RMEFDKIHT
+523 RMEFDKMHT
-532 GAYIVVV
+532 GAYIVVT
-539 ILAIVFLISTLVV
+539 ILALVFLISTIVV

-576 SKKEIKKSVKKQN
+576 SKKEIKNSVKKQN

-605 VASKLAFGMIQ
+605 IASKLAFGMLQ
-616 LFAMLELRKFIEI
+616 LFAMLELRKFVEI

-658 NKEWKWKKY
+658 NKE
-667 LKFYFI
+667 

>member
-35 NLLIDLKS
+35 NLLVDLKS
-43 EKFILESRGSAIIES
+43 EKFILETRGSEIIKT
-58 LLEMGSWIVAIFSL
+58 LLEIGSWIVAIFSL

-107 IIENLILGIL
+107 IIENLILGIST
-117 ILIIGTFFTI
+117 LIIGSFLVI
-127 LLGPLFINLVAKI
+127 LLGPLFINLVARI
-140 LKIQTEIKLSINFSK
+140 LKIQTEIKLSVNFSK
-155 LALGLIIFAII
+155 LILGLIIFGII
-166 FILITFISLNSIRK
+166 FILITLISLNSIRK

-191 KGEKEPKAN
+191 KGEKEPRAN

-226 QALPRFLPAS
+226 QALPKFLPAS

-256 LFRKNKKIY
+256 AIRKNKKIY

-321 SDFLIQYEENI
+321 SDFLIQYQEDDKESGKY
-332 DNNTK
+332 TK
-337 NSLEKNIDKEKIK
+337 NLLEKNIDKEKIK

-358 GLIVSEKSSGNF
+358 GLVVSEQSPGKF
-370 SILKDDD
+370 SILEDDD
-377 LRKTIMDDKTKI
+377 LRKTIMDEKTKI
-389 VSLTDIKSFNMANK
+389 ISITDIKSFNKANK
-403 TNISLNKNEAI
+403 TNISLKKDQAI
-414 IFDSKAKK
+414 VFDSKAKK
-422 YDKISIDNQN
+422 YDEISIENQN

-454 HNILVVVDDLD
+454 HNILVVVDDFD

-475 NSKDLARVSGAYFD
+475 NNKIFPSVSGTYFD
-489 LKEKNQKN
+489 LKEKSQKN
-497 IDEMANTLNKNITD
+497 IDEMANTLNKNISDTD
-511 KNRIFVKNSIEN
+511 EILVKNSIEN

-532 GAYIVVV
+532 GAYIVVL
-539 ILAIVFLISTLVV
+539 ILALVFLISTIIV

-605 VASKLAFGMIQ
+605 IASKLAFGMIQ
-616 LFAMLELRKFIEI
+616 MFAMLELRRFIEI

-658 NKEWKWKKY
+658 NKE
-667 LKFYFI
+667 

>member
-1 MNKLNFKMAKR
+1 MNKLNFKMATR
-12 GIQNNKFLYF
+12 GIKNNKFLYF

-35 NLLIDLKS
+35 NLLIDFKS
-43 EKFILESRGSAIIES
+43 EKFIMETRGSEIIKT

-107 IIENLILGIL
+107 IIENLIIGIST
-117 ILIIGTFFTI
+117 LIIGSFLMV
-127 LLGPLFINLVAKI
+127 LLGPLFVNLLAKI
-140 LKIQTEIKLSINFSK
+140 LKIQTEIKLSVNFSK
-155 LALGLIIFAII
+155 LVLGLMVFSII
-166 FILITFISLNSIRK
+166 FILITLISLNSIRK
-180 TNPIELSKLSQ
+180 TNPIKLSKLSQ

-256 LFRKNKKIY
+256 LLRKNKKIY

-321 SDFLIQYEENI
+321 SDFLIQYQEN
-332 DNNTK
+332 DRNSEKYTK
-337 NSLEKNIDKEKIK
+337 NFLEKNIDKGKIN

-358 GLIVSEKSSGNF
+358 GLVVSEKSPGKF
-370 SILKDDD
+370 SILEDDD
-377 LRKTIMDDKTKI
+377 LRKTIMDEKTKI
-389 VSLTDIKSFNMANK
+389 ISLTGIKSFNMANK
-403 TNISLNKNEAI
+403 TNISLKKDEAI
-414 IFDSKAKK
+414 VFDSKAKE
-422 YDKISIDNQN
+422 YDEISIENQN

-454 HNILVVVDDLD
+454 HNILVVVDDMD

-475 NSKDLARVSGAYFD
+475 NIKTFPSVSGIYFD
-489 LKEKNQKN
+489 LKDKSQKN
-497 IDEMANTLNKNITD
+497 IDYMD
-511 KNRIFVKNSIEN
+511 KNLNENISDKDKILIKNSIEN
-523 RMEFDKIHT
+523 RTEFDKIHT
-532 GAYIVVV
+532 GAYIVVL
-539 ILAIVFLISTLVV
+539 ILAIVFLISTIIV

-576 SKKEIKKSVKKQN
+576 SNKEIKKSVKKQN

-605 VASKLAFGMIQ
+605 IASKLAFGMIQ
-616 LFAMLELRKFIEI
+616 MFAMLELRKFVEI

-658 NKEWKWKKY
+658 NKE
-667 LKFYFI
+667 

>member
-1 MNKLNFKMAKR
+1 MNKLNFKMATR
-12 GIQNNKFLYF
+12 GIKNNKFLYF

-35 NLLIDLKS
+35 NLLVDLKS
-43 EKFILESRGSAIIES
+43 EKFILETRGSEIIKT
-58 LLEMGSWIVAIFSL
+58 LLGMGSWIVAIFSL

-107 IIENLILGIL
+107 IIENLILAIST
-117 ILIIGTFFTI
+117 LIIGSFLVI
-127 LLGPLFINLVAKI
+127 LLGPLFINLVARI
-140 LKIQTEIKLSINFSK
+140 LKIQTQIKLSINFSK

-166 FILITFISLNSIRK
+166 FILITLISLNSIRK

-191 KGEKEPKAN
+191 KGEKEPRAN
-200 VISMILA
+200 VISMVLA

-256 LFRKNKKIY
+256 LFRKNKIIY

-321 SDFLIQYEENI
+321 SDFLIQYQEN
-332 DNNTK
+332 DKESEKYTK
-337 NSLEKNIDKEKIK
+337 NLLEKNIGKEKIK

-358 GLIVSEKSSGNF
+358 GLVVSEKSPGKF
-370 SILKDDD
+370 SILEDDD

-389 VSLTDIKSFNMANK
+389 ISITDIKSFNMANK
-403 TNISLNKNEAI
+403 TNFSLKKDEAI
-414 IFDSKAKK
+414 VFDSKAKK
-422 YDKISIDNQN
+422 YGKISIENQN

-454 HNILVVVDDLD
+454 HNILVVVDDID

-475 NSKDLARVSGAYFD
+475 NNKIFPSVSGVYFD
-489 LKEKNQKN
+489 LKDKSQKN
-497 IDEMANTLNKNITD
+497 IDYMDKNLNKNISD
-511 KNRIFVKNSIEN
+511 KDKILVKNSIEN

-532 GAYIVVV
+532 GAYIVVL
-539 ILAIVFLISTLVV
+539 ILALVFLISTIIV

-605 VASKLAFGMIQ
+605 IASKLAFGMLQ
-616 LFAMLELRKFIEI
+616 LFAMLELRRFIEI

-658 NKEWKWKKY
+658 NKE
-667 LKFYFI
+667 

>member
-1 MNKLNFKMAKR
+1 MNKLNFKMATR
-12 GIQNNKFLYF
+12 GIKNNKFLYF

-58 LLEMGSWIVAIFSL
+58 LLGVGSWIVAIFSL

-107 IIENLILGIL
+107 IIENLILGIST
-117 ILIIGTFFTI
+117 LIIGSFLVI

-140 LKIQTEIKLSINFSK
+140 LKIQTEIKLSVNFSK
-155 LALGLIIFAII
+155 LILGLIIFAII
-166 FILITFISLNSIRK
+166 FILITLISLNSIRK

-191 KGEKEPKAN
+191 KGESEPKAN

-218 LSIDGGIF
+218 LSINGGIF
-226 QALPRFLPAS
+226 QALPKFLPAS

-321 SDFLIQYEENI
+321 SDFLIQYQEN
-332 DNNTK
+332 DKESEKYGK
-337 NSLEKNIDKEKIK
+337 NLLEKNIDKEKIK
-350 NLGEFKRK
+350 NLGEFRRK
-358 GLIVSEKSSGNF
+358 GLVVSEKSPGKF
-370 SILKDDD
+370 SILEDDD

-389 VSLTDIKSFNMANK
+389 ISLTDIKSFNMANK
-403 TNISLNKNEAI
+403 TNISLKKDEAI
-414 IFDSKAKK
+414 VFDSKAKK
-422 YDKISIDNQN
+422 YGKISLENQN
-432 LKVKENA
+432 LKVKENV

-454 HNILVVVDDLD
+454 HNILVVVDDID

-475 NSKDLARVSGAYFD
+475 NIKTFPSVSGIYFD
-489 LKEKNQKN
+489 LKDKSQKN
-497 IDEMANTLNKNITD
+497 IDYMDKKLNENISD
-511 KNRIFVKNSIEN
+511 NILVKNSIEN
-523 RMEFDKIHT
+523 RMEFDKMHT
-532 GAYIVVV
+532 GAYIVVT
-539 ILAIVFLISTLVV
+539 ILALVFLISTIVV

-605 VASKLAFGMIQ
+605 IASKLAFGMIQ

-658 NKEWKWKKY
+658 NKE
-667 LKFYFI
+667 

>member
-1 MNKLNFKMAKR
+1 MNKLNFKMATR
-12 GIQNNKFLYF
+12 GIKNNKFLYF

-35 NLLIDLKS
+35 NLLVDLKS
-43 EKFILESRGSAIIES
+43 EKFILETRGSEIIKT

-127 LLGPLFINLVAKI
+127 LLGPLFINLVARI
-140 LKIQTEIKLSINFSK
+140 LKIQTEIKLSVNFSK
-155 LALGLIIFAII
+155 LILGLIIFAII
-166 FILITFISLNSIRK
+166 FILITLISLNSIRK

-191 KGEKEPKAN
+191 KGEKEPRAN
-200 VISMILA
+200 VIYMILA

-226 QALPRFLPAS
+226 QALPKFLPAS

-289 SITIISSLFLL
+289 SITIISSLFLI

-321 SDFLIQYEENI
+321 SDFLIQYQEN
-332 DNNTK
+332 DKESEKYTK
-337 NSLEKNIDKEKIK
+337 NFLEKKIGKEKIK

-358 GLIVSEKSSGNF
+358 GLVVSEKSPGKF
-370 SILKDDD
+370 SILEDDD
-377 LRKTIMDDKTKI
+377 LRKTIMDEKTKI
-389 VSLTDIKSFNMANK
+389 ISLTDIKSFNMANK
-403 TNISLNKNEAI
+403 TNISLKKDEAI
-414 IFDSKAKK
+414 VFDSKAKK
-422 YDKISIDNQN
+422 YGKISLENQN
-432 LKVKENA
+432 LKVKENV
-439 KNISY
+439 KNTSY

-454 HNILVVVDDLD
+454 HNILVVVDDFD
-465 EFSKKISDGK
+465 KFSKKISDGENIK
-475 NSKDLARVSGAYFD
+475 TFPSVSGIYFD

-497 IDEMANTLNKNITD
+497 IDEMGNILNKNLAD
-511 KNRIFVKNSIEN
+511 KKEFKDKILVKNSIEN

-532 GAYIVVV
+532 GAYIVVL
-539 ILAIVFLISTLVV
+539 ILALVFLISTIIV

-568 KILQKVGM
+568 EILQKVGM
-576 SKKEIKKSVKKQN
+576 SNKEIKKSVKKQN

-605 VASKLAFGMIQ
+605 IASKLAFGMIQ
-616 LFAMLELRKFIEI
+616 MFAMLELRKFIEI

-658 NKEWKWKKY
+658 NKE
-667 LKFYFI
+667 

>member
-1 MNKLNFKMAKR
+1 MNKLNFKMATR
-12 GIQNNKFLYF
+12 GIKNNKFLYF

-35 NLLIDLKS
+35 NLLVDLKS
-43 EKFILESRGSAIIES
+43 EKFILETRGSEIIKT

-88 ELGLLYGLGM
+88 EFGLLYGLGM

-107 IIENLILGIL
+107 IIDNLILGIL
-117 ILIIGTFFTI
+117 ILIIGSFLVI

-140 LKIQTEIKLSINFSK
+140 LKIQTEIKLSVNFSK
-155 LALGLIIFAII
+155 LILGLIIFAII
-166 FILITFISLNSIRK
+166 FILITLISLNSIRK

-191 KGEKEPKAN
+191 KGESEPKAN

-226 QALPRFLPAS
+226 QALPKFLPAS

-256 LFRKNKKIY
+256 LLRKNKKIY

-281 KESAMALS
+281 KESAMAIS
-289 SITIISSLFLL
+289 SITIISSLFLI

-321 SDFLIQYEENI
+321 SDFLIQYEEN
-332 DNNTK
+332 DKNSEKYTK
-337 NSLEKNIDKEKIK
+337 NFLEKNIDKEKIE
-350 NLGEFKRK
+350 NFGEFKRK
-358 GLIVSEKSSGNF
+358 GLVVSEKSPGKF
-370 SILKDDD
+370 SILEDDD
-377 LRKTIMDDKTKI
+377 LRKTIMDEKTKI
-389 VSLTDIKSFNMANK
+389 ISLTDIKSFNMANK
-403 TNISLNKNEAI
+403 TNISLKKDEAI
-414 IFDSKAKK
+414 VFDSKAKK
-422 YDKISIDNQN
+422 YGKISLENQN
-432 LKVKENA
+432 LKVKENV
-439 KNISY
+439 KNTSY

-454 HNILVVVDDLD
+454 HNIVLVVDDLD

-475 NSKDLARVSGAYFD
+475 NIKTFPSVSGIYFD
-489 LKEKNQKN
+489 LKDKSQKN
-497 IDEMANTLNKNITD
+497 IDYMD
-511 KNRIFVKNSIEN
+511 KNLNENISDKDKILIKNSIEN

-532 GAYIVVV
+532 GAYIVVL
-539 ILAIVFLISTLVV
+539 ILAIVFLISTIIV

-605 VASKLAFGMIQ
+605 IASKLAFGMIQ
-616 LFAMLELRKFIEI
+616 MFAMLELRKFIEI

-658 NKEWKWKKY
+658 NKE
-667 LKFYFI
+667 

>member
-1 MNKLNFKMAKR
+1 MATR
-12 GIQNNKFLYF
+12 GIKNNKFLYF

-43 EKFILESRGSAIIES
+43 EKFILETRGSEIIKR

-107 IIENLILGIL
+107 IIENLILGIST
-117 ILIIGTFFTI
+117 LIIGSFLVI
-127 LLGPLFINLVAKI
+127 LLGPLFINLVARI

-166 FILITFISLNSIRK
+166 FILITLISLNSIRK

-191 KGEKEPKAN
+191 KGEKEPRAN

-226 QALPRFLPAS
+226 QALPKFLPAS

-256 LFRKNKKIY
+256 AIRKNKKIY

-289 SITIISSLFLL
+289 SITIISSIFLL

-321 SDFLIQYEENI
+321 SDFLIQYQEDDKESGKY
-332 DNNTK
+332 TK
-337 NSLEKNIDKEKIK
+337 NLLEKNIDKEKIK
-350 NLGEFKRK
+350 NLGEFRRK
-358 GLIVSEKSSGNF
+358 GLVVSEQSPGKF
-370 SILKDDD
+370 SILEDDD
-377 LRKTIMDDKTKI
+377 LRKTIMDEKTKI
-389 VSLTDIKSFNMANK
+389 ISITDIKSFNKANK
-403 TNISLNKNEAI
+403 TNISLKKDEAI
-414 IFDSKAKK
+414 VFDSKAKK
-422 YDKISIDNQN
+422 YGKISIENQN

-454 HNILVVVDDLD
+454 HNILVVVDDFD

-475 NSKDLARVSGAYFD
+475 NNKIFPSVSGIYFD

-497 IDEMANTLNKNITD
+497 IDEMANTLNKNISDTD
-511 KNRIFVKNSIEN
+511 KISVKNSIEK

-532 GAYIVVV
+532 GAYIVVL
-539 ILAIVFLISTLVV
+539 ILALVFLISTIIV

-589 YFTFFGP
+589 YFTFFAP

-605 VASKLAFGMIQ
+605 IASKLAFGMLQ
-616 LFAMLELRKFIEI
+616 LFAMLELRRFIEI

-641 IMIFRI
+641 IMIFKI

-658 NKEWKWKKY
+658 NKE
-667 LKFYFI
+667 

>member
-1 MNKLNFKMAKR
+1 MNKLNFKMATR
-12 GIQNNKFLYF
+12 GIKNNKFLYF

-43 EKFILESRGSAIIES
+43 EKFILETRGSEIIKT

-107 IIENLILGIL
+107 IIENLILGIST
-117 ILIIGTFFTI
+117 LIIGSFLVI

-140 LKIQTEIKLSINFSK
+140 LKIQTQIKLSINFSK
-155 LALGLIIFAII
+155 LVLGLLVFGII
-166 FILITFISLNSIRK
+166 FILITLISLNSIRK

-191 KGEKEPKAN
+191 KGESEPKAN
-200 VISMILA
+200 LISMILA

-226 QALPRFLPAS
+226 QALPKFLPAS

-244 FFFRSLVIWILK
+244 FFFRSIIIWILK
-256 LFRKNKKIY
+256 ALRKNKKIY

-321 SDFLIQYEENI
+321 SDFLIQYQEDDKESGKY
-332 DNNTK
+332 TK
-337 NSLEKNIDKEKIK
+337 NLLEKNIDKEKIK
-350 NLGEFKRK
+350 NLGEFRRK
-358 GLIVSEKSSGNF
+358 GLVVSEQSPGKF
-370 SILKDDD
+370 SILEDDD

-389 VSLTDIKSFNMANK
+389 ISVTDIKSFNMANK
-403 TNISLNKNEAI
+403 TNITLNKNEAI
-414 IFDSKAKK
+414 VFDSKAKK
-422 YDKISIDNQN
+422 YDEISIENQN
-432 LKVKENA
+432 LKVKENS

-454 HNILVVVDDLD
+454 HNILVVVDDFD
-465 EFSKKISDGK
+465 EFSKKISDGENIK
-475 NSKDLARVSGAYFD
+475 TFPSVSGIYFD
-489 LKEKNQKN
+489 LKDKSQKN
-497 IDEMANTLNKNITD
+497 INYMD
-511 KNRIFVKNSIEN
+511 KNLNENISDKDKILIKNSIEN

-532 GAYIVVV
+532 GAYIVVL
-539 ILAIVFLISTLVV
+539 ILAIVFLISTIIV

-576 SKKEIKKSVKKQN
+576 SKKEIKNSVKKQN

-605 VASKLAFGMIQ
+605 IASKLAFGMIQ
-616 LFAMLELRKFIEI
+616 LFAMLDLRKFIEI

-658 NKEWKWKKY
+658 NKE
-667 LKFYFI
+667 

>member
-117 ILIIGTFFTI
+117 TLIIGTFFTI

-155 LALGLIIFAII
+155 LVLGLIIFTII
-166 FILITFISLNSIRK
+166 FVLITLISLNSIRK

-191 KGEKEPKAN
+191 KGESEPKAN

-226 QALPRFLPAS
+226 QALPKFLPAS

-306 AMFVGKNDLLDRIAP
+306 AMFIGKNDLLDRIAP
-321 SDFLIQYEENI
+321 SDFLIQYQEN
-332 DNNTK
+332 DKESGKYTK
-337 NSLEKNIDKEKIK
+337 NFLEKNIGKEKIK
-350 NLGEFKRK
+350 NLGGFKRK
-358 GLIVSEKSSGNF
+358 GLVVSEKSPGKF
-370 SILKDDD
+370 SILEDDD

-389 VSLTDIKSFNMANK
+389 ISITDIKSFNMANK
-403 TNISLNKNEAI
+403 TNISLKKDEAI
-414 IFDSKAKK
+414 VFDSKAKK
-422 YDKISIDNQN
+422 YDEISIENQN
-432 LKVKENA
+432 MKVKENV
-439 KNISY
+439 KNTSY

-454 HNILVVVDDLD
+454 HNLILVVDDMD

-475 NSKDLARVSGAYFD
+475 NIKTFPSVSGIYFD
-489 LKEKNQKN
+489 LKDKSQKN
-497 IDEMANTLNKNITD
+497 IDYMDKKLNENISD
-511 KNRIFVKNSIEN
+511 NILVKNSIEN

-532 GAYIVVV
+532 GAYIVVT
-539 ILAIVFLISTLVV
+539 ILALVFLISTIVV

-605 VASKLAFGMIQ
+605 IASKLAFGMLQ
-616 LFAMLELRKFIEI
+616 LFAMLELRKFVEI

-658 NKEWKWKKY
+658 NKE
-667 LKFYFI
+667 

>member
-1 MNKLNFKMAKR
+1 MNKLNFKMAIR
-12 GIQNNKFLYF
+12 GIKNNKFLYL
-22 PYILASSFMLFIF
+22 PYILASSFMFFIF
-35 NLLIDLKS
+35 NLLIDFRS
-43 EKFILESRGSAIIES
+43 EKFIMETRGSEVIKS
-58 LLEMGSWIVAIFSL
+58 LLEVGSWIVAIFSL

-107 IIENLILGIL
+107 IIENFILGIL
-117 ILIIGTFFTI
+117 VLIIGTFFTI

-140 LKIQTEIKLSINFSK
+140 LKIQTEIKLSINFEILK
-155 LALGLIIFAII
+155 LGLLVFCGIFL
-166 FILITFISLNSIRK
+166 LITLISLNSIRK
-180 TNPIELSKLSQ
+180 SNPIELSKLSQ
-191 KGEKEPKAN
+191 KGEKEPNAN
-200 VISMILA
+200 IISMIFA

-218 LSIDGGIF
+218 LTIDGGML
-226 QALPRFLPAS
+226 QALPKFLPAS
-236 IAVIIGTY
+236 LSVIIGTY

-256 LFRKNKKIY
+256 LLRKNKKIY
-265 YKGTNM
+265 YKSTNM

-306 AMFVGKNDLLDRIAP
+306 AMFVGKNELLDRIAP
-321 SDFLIQYEENI
+321 SDFLIQYE
-332 DNNTK
+332 DK
-337 NSLEKNIDKEKIK
+337 NEKSEDIGKNIIDKKLDKEKIK
-350 NLGEFKRK
+350 NLGQFKRL
-358 GLIVSEKSSGNF
+358 GLIVNEKSAGKF
-370 SILKDDD
+370 SILRDDD
-377 LRKTIMDDKTKI
+377 LRKSIMDEKTKI
-389 VSLTDIKSFNMANK
+389 ISLTDIKSFNMANK
-403 TNISLNKNEAI
+403 TNITLNKNEAVV
-414 IFDSKAKK
+414 FDSKAKK
-422 YDKISIDNQN
+422 YEKISINNQT
-432 LKVKENA
+432 LKVKENV
-439 KNISY
+439 KNTSY

-454 HNILVVVDDLD
+454 HNIILVVDDMD

-475 NSKDLARVSGAYFD
+475 NINTFPSVSGIYFD
-489 LKEKNQKN
+489 LKDKSQKN
-497 IDEMANTLNKNITD
+497 IDYMDKKLNENISD
-511 KNRIFVKNSIEN
+511 NILVKNSIEN
-523 RMEFDKIHT
+523 RMEFDKMHT
-532 GAYIVVV
+532 GAYIVVT
-539 ILAIVFLISTLVV
+539 ILALVFLTSTIVV

-596 LIISIIHIL
+596 LIISIVHIL

-616 LFAMLELRKFIEI
+616 LFAMLELRKFVEI

-658 NKEWKWKKY
+658 NKE
-667 LKFYFI
+667 

>member
-1 MNKLNFKMAKR
+1 MNKLNFKMATR
-12 GIQNNKFLYF
+12 GIKNNKFLYF

-35 NLLIDLKS
+35 NLLVDLKS
-43 EKFILESRGSAIIES
+43 EKFILETRGSEIIKT

-107 IIENLILGIL
+107 IIENLIQGIL

-127 LLGPLFINLVAKI
+127 LLGPLFINLVARI

-155 LALGLIIFAII
+155 LALGLLVFAII
-166 FILITFISLNSIRK
+166 FILITLISLNSIRK

-191 KGEKEPKAN
+191 KGEKEPRAN
-200 VISMILA
+200 VISMVLA

-226 QALPRFLPAS
+226 QALPKFLPAS

-306 AMFVGKNDLLDRIAP
+306 AMFIGKNDLLDRIAP
-321 SDFLIQYEENI
+321 SDFLIQYQEN
-332 DNNTK
+332 DKESEKYTK
-337 NSLEKNIDKEKIK
+337 IFLEKNIGKEKIK

-358 GLIVSEKSSGNF
+358 GLVVSEKSAGKF
-370 SILKDDD
+370 SILEDDD

-389 VSLTDIKSFNMANK
+389 ISITDIKSFNKANK
-403 TNISLNKNEAI
+403 TNISLKKDEAI
-414 IFDSKAKK
+414 VFDSKVKK
-422 YDKISIDNQN
+422 YDEISIENQN
-432 LKVKENA
+432 MKVKENA

-454 HNILVVVDDLD
+454 HNIVLVVDDFD
-465 EFSKKISDGK
+465 KFSKKISDGENIK
-475 NSKDLARVSGAYFD
+475 TFPSVSGIYFD

-497 IDEMANTLNKNITD
+497 IDEIGNILNKNLANKKEFED
-511 KNRIFVKNSIEN
+511 KIFVKNSIEN

-539 ILAIVFLISTLVV
+539 ILALVFLISTIIV

-576 SKKEIKKSVKKQN
+576 SNKEIKKSVKKQN

-605 VASKLAFGMIQ
+605 IASKLAFGMIQ
-616 LFAMLELRKFIEI
+616 MFAMLELRKFIEI

-658 NKEWKWKKY
+658 NKE
-667 LKFYFI
+667 

>member
-1 MNKLNFKMAKR
+1 MNKLNFKMATR
-12 GIQNNKFLYF
+12 GIKNNKFLYF

-35 NLLIDLKS
+35 NILIDFKS
-43 EKFILESRGSAIIES
+43 EKFILETRGSEIIKT
-58 LLEMGSWIVAIFSL
+58 LLGMGSWIVAIFSL

-107 IIENLILGIL
+107 IIENLIIGIST
-117 ILIIGTFFTI
+117 LIIGSFLTI
-127 LLGPLFINLVAKI
+127 LLGPLFINLLAKI
-140 LKIQTEIKLSINFSK
+140 LKIQTEIKLSVNFSK
-155 LALGLIIFAII
+155 LVLGLIIFAII
-166 FILITFISLNSIRK
+166 FILITLISLNSIRK

-226 QALPRFLPAS
+226 QALPRFLQAS

-321 SDFLIQYEENI
+321 SDFLIQYQEN
-332 DNNTK
+332 DKNSEKYTK
-337 NSLEKNIDKEKIK
+337 NFLEKNIDKGKIK

-358 GLIVSEKSSGNF
+358 GLVVSEKSSGNF
-370 SILKDDD
+370 SIIEDQD
-377 LRKTIMDDKTKI
+377 LRKTIMDGKTKI
-389 VSLTDIKSFNMANK
+389 ISLTDIKSFNMANK

-422 YDKISIDNQN
+422 YEKVSIENQN
-432 LKVKENA
+432 LKVKENI
-439 KNISY
+439 KNTSY
-444 VLMDPTTSLF
+444 VLMDSTTSLF

-465 EFSKKISDGK
+465 EFSEKIFTGK
-475 NSKDLARVSGAYFD
+475 SSETISGGSGIYFD

-497 IDEMANTLNKNITD
+497 IDEIGNILNKNLANKKEFED
-511 KNRIFVKNSIEN
+511 KIFVKNSIEN

-539 ILAIVFLISTLVV
+539 ILSIVFLISTIVV

-605 VASKLAFGMIQ
+605 IASKLAFGMLQ
-616 LFAMLELRKFIEI
+616 LFAMLELRRFIEI

-658 NKEWKWKKY
+658 NKE
-667 LKFYFI
+667 

>member
-1 MNKLNFKMAKR
+1 MNKLNFKMATR
-12 GIQNNKFLYF
+12 GIKNNKFLYF

-35 NLLIDLKS
+35 NLLVDLKS
-43 EKFILESRGSAIIES
+43 EKFILESRGSTIIKN
-58 LLEMGSWIVAIFSL
+58 LLEIGSWIVAIFSL

-107 IIENLILGIL
+107 IIENLILGIST
-117 ILIIGTFFTI
+117 LIIGSFLVI

-140 LKIQTEIKLSINFSK
+140 LKIQTEIKLSVNFSK
-155 LALGLIIFAII
+155 LALGLIIFGII
-166 FILITFISLNSIRK
+166 FILITLISLNSIRK

-191 KGEKEPKAN
+191 KGESEPKAN

-218 LSIDGGIF
+218 LSINGGIF
-226 QALPRFLPAS
+226 QALPKFLPAS

-306 AMFVGKNDLLDRIAP
+306 AMFIGKNDLLDRIAP
-321 SDFLIQYEENI
+321 SDFLIQYEENDKKI
-332 DNNTK
+332 EKYTK
-337 NSLEKNIDKEKIK
+337 NLLEKNIGKEKIK

-358 GLIVSEKSSGNF
+358 GLVVSEKSPGKF
-370 SILKDDD
+370 SILEDDD

-389 VSLTDIKSFNMANK
+389 ISITDIKSFNMANK
-403 TNISLNKNEAI
+403 TNISLKKDEAI
-414 IFDSKAKK
+414 VFDSKAKK
-422 YDKISIDNQN
+422 YDKVSIENQN
-432 LKVKENA
+432 LKVKENV
-439 KNISY
+439 KNTSY

-454 HNILVVVDDLD
+454 HNIILVVDDFD
-465 EFSKKISDGK
+465 EFSKKISDGENIK
-475 NSKDLARVSGAYFD
+475 TFPSVSGIYFD

-497 IDEMANTLNKNITD
+497 IDEIGNILNKNLANKKEFED
-511 KNRIFVKNSIEN
+511 KIFVKNSIEN

-532 GAYIVVV
+532 GAYIVVL
-539 ILAIVFLISTLVV
+539 ILALVFLISTIIV

-576 SKKEIKKSVKKQN
+576 SNKEIKNSVKKQN

-605 VASKLAFGMIQ
+605 IASKLAFGMIQ
-616 LFAMLELRKFIEI
+616 MFAMLELRKFIEI

-658 NKEWKWKKY
+658 NKE
-667 LKFYFI
+667 

>member
-1 MNKLNFKMAKR
+1 MNKLNFKMATR
-12 GIQNNKFLYF
+12 GIKNNKFLYF

-43 EKFILESRGSAIIES
+43 EKFILESRGSEIIKS

-107 IIENLILGIL
+107 IIENLILGIST
-117 ILIIGTFFTI
+117 LIIGSFLVI

-140 LKIQTEIKLSINFSK
+140 LKIQTEIKLSVNFSK
-155 LALGLIIFAII
+155 LILGLIIFGII
-166 FILITFISLNSIRK
+166 FILITLISLNSIRK

-191 KGEKEPKAN
+191 KGEKEPRAN
-200 VISMILA
+200 IISMILA

-226 QALPRFLPAS
+226 QALPKFLPAS

-256 LFRKNKKIY
+256 LLRKNKKIY

-289 SITIISSLFLL
+289 SITIISSLFLI

-321 SDFLIQYEENI
+321 SDFLIQYQEN
-332 DNNTK
+332 DKKSEKYTK
-337 NSLEKNIDKEKIK
+337 NFLEKNIGKEKIK

-358 GLIVSEKSSGNF
+358 GLVVSEKSPGKF
-370 SILKDDD
+370 SILEDDD

-389 VSLTDIKSFNMANK
+389 ISITDIKSFNMANK
-403 TNISLNKNEAI
+403 TNITLNKNEAI
-414 IFDSKAKK
+414 VFDSKAKK
-422 YDKISIDNQN
+422 YDEISIENQN

-454 HNILVVVDDLD
+454 HNILVVVDDMD
-465 EFSKKISDGK
+465 EFSKKISDCK
-475 NSKDLARVSGAYFD
+475 NIKTFPSVSGIYFD
-489 LKEKNQKN
+489 LKDKSQKN
-497 IDEMANTLNKNITD
+497 IDYMD
-511 KNRIFVKNSIEN
+511 KNLNENISDKDKILVKNSIEN

-532 GAYIVVV
+532 GAYIVVL
-539 ILAIVFLISTLVV
+539 ILALVFLISTIIV

-605 VASKLAFGMIQ
+605 IASKLAFGMIQ
-616 LFAMLELRKFIEI
+616 MFAMLELRKFVEI

-658 NKEWKWKKY
+658 NKE
-667 LKFYFI
+667 